1 MESWLETFRF
11 CKDRGLNLMRF
22 KGYCPPEAAFTAAD
36 RLGFYLQ
43 PDIPAAQGEETNRV
57 IERLPLL
64 LLTDWASIYSPI
76 SLQPKAKRPTV

>member
-1 MESWLETFRF
+1 MKDDKFPKTGCPPTDVESWLETFRF

-57 IERLPLL
+57 IEAYIHHP
-64 LLTDWASIYSPI
+64 SIPRSC
-76 SLQPKAKRPTV
+76 